1 MPTRQAPPS
10 SPLHIPWRATALW
23 VMSSGVTAA
32 EIAHLADPYTFGPVV
47 TGLSVIAA
55 GAAGGLVGTA
65 ARTAGRRLSLKKEL
79 DEHLQPLLGWP
90 EGSTKGMVTVTK
102 WLPVDDSNK
111 DACILRSYPAEIKM
125 RYTSSIAA
133 RRLQSAAKLSTTMSR
148 ANTLDSLDADDDD
161 AANADW
167 YKQISMVL
175 TDFIG
180 LRYTISCNRRTR
192 TLTAKPAAAEP
203 IEPDNIRRLRVII
216 SRQFESGA
224 KIVHAKTNKN
234 GDITTFTVR
243 HSISDKLAQRPI
255 RMHGIENMVS
265 SVLPG
270 RWRGN
275 WKLVEDLVTFEL
287 RPTLPKL
294 LFPRIYGEPATLQ
307 EAIANYPD
315 TRFFYAED
323 EDRQPISWW
332 PKKVPHRLIIGPTGS
347 GKTSSIHTF
356 ITQAARCHWQVFV
369 CDRKNVEFRGFRDWP
384 NVACVATRIEDQIAL
399 IHRVWMIMK
408 ERYALGESGDA
419 NTEDFVPIM
428 LVLDELTELLKD
440 IDSYYSK
447 LKQRFP
453 KESKNW
459 PKELPTEEEI
469 GSILRLGRTARIHII
484 IGMQRPD
491 VKYLA
496 GENRDNLTG
505 RQSLGSLGR
514 HGADML
520 WGDYRTGTT
529 IPATLLGRGIALNDA
544 GSPVEVQHYF
554 TPDPNK
560 NEHLDIPLARQV
572 LEDLRPT
579 FTSHPR
585 MVFDTPDPWTE
596 FPDDENERNIY
607 FLKVLEAKAYHA
619 ADYPD
624 LDPLSDTYKHRP
636 KTSGAGAN
644 AALGLTPDSGE
655 TVAGTL
661 AVSTTSGRRKGTTT
675 KRSRDR
681 FKGFGSAAPRTIDEL
696 KVGDLILVD
705 PAHDQWAVLEF
716 EPDTD
721 PIDEHLMVLHWRGD
735 DDERDFLTV
744 DPDDPV
750 VSRPLL
756 DEEDEQPEAA

>member
-1 MPTRQAPPS
+1 
-10 SPLHIPWRATALW
+10 
-23 VMSSGVTAA
+23 MSSGVTAA

-47 TGLSVIAA
+47 TGLSAIAA
-55 GAAGGLVGTA
+55 GAAGALVGTA
-65 ARTAGRRLSLKKEL
+65 ARTAGRRHSLKKEL

-90 EGSTKGMVTVTK
+90 EGTSKGMVTITK

-111 DACILRSYPAEIKM
+111 DACVLTRSYPAEIKM
-125 RYTSSIAA
+125 RYTSSIAV

-148 ANTLDSLDADDDD
+148 SKTLDSLDDDDD
-161 AANADW
+161 DVANADW
-167 YKQISMVL
+167 YKQISTVL

-203 IEPDNIRRLRVII
+203 IEPDNIRRLRIII

-287 RPTLPKL
+287 RPTLPKML
-294 LFPRIYGEPATLQ
+294 WPRVYPEPATLQ
-307 EAIANYPD
+307 EAIDNYPT
-315 TRFFYAED
+315 TRFYFAED
-323 EDRQPISWW
+323 EDRQPISWH
-332 PKKVPHRLIIGPTGS
+332 PPVIPHRLIIGPTGS

-356 ITQAARCHWQVFV
+356 ITQAAVAHWAVNI

-384 NVACVATRIEDQIAL
+384 NVQCVATRIEDQIAL
-399 IHRVWMIMK
+399 IHRMWMIMK
-408 ERYALGESGDA
+408 ERYALTETGDS
-419 NTEDFVPIM
+419 NMEDFVPIL

-440 IDSYYSK
+440 IDSYYTK

-469 GSILRLGRTARIHII
+469 GSIIRLGRTARIHMI

-491 VKYLA
+491 VKYLD
-496 GENRDNLTG
+496 GEIRDNLKG
-505 RQSLGSLGR
+505 RQSQGSLGR

-520 WGDYRTGTT
+520 WGNYRTGTT
-529 IPATLLGRGIALNDA
+529 IPSSLRGRGIALNDDDE
-544 GSPVEVQHYF
+544 PVEVQNYF

-560 NEHLDIPLARQV
+560 KEHLSIDQAKKV
-572 LEDLRPT
+572 LEKLRPT
-579 FTSHPR
+579 YTSHPR
-585 MVFDTPDPWTE
+585 IVFDTPDPWTE
-596 FPDDENERNIY
+596 FPEDENERNIY
-607 FLKVLEAKAYHA
+607 FLKVLEAKAYL
-619 ADYPD
+619 ADDHPD
-624 LDPLSDTYKHRP
+624 LDPLSVSYKHRP
-636 KTSGAGAN
+636 KTSGAGRN
-644 AALGLTPDSGE
+644 AALGLTPDSGA
-655 TVAGTL
+655 TVAGSL
-661 AVSTTSGRRKGTTT
+661 AVSSTSGRRKGSTT
-675 KRSRDR
+675 KKSRDR
-681 FKGFGSAAPRTIDEL
+681 FKGFGSPAPRLIDDL
-696 KVGDLILVD
+696 QVGDLILVD